1 MRLFALLLL
10 LCCSMQSYSQDCNN
24 TLYGS
29 LLDIHDG
36 SVLTGATVI
45 VAQTGVGVLTDL
57 DGNFVISNLCSA
69 TYQLQISH
77 PSCSTKAF
85 SILINDDTQKTFKL
99 EHHLESLNE
108 IIVSGKKTNRATKSI
123 YENLVDQQTI
133 TTFSSGSLGDALNS
147 ISGVSSLNTGNT
159 VVKPMINGLHSSRVL
174 IINNGVQM
182 QDQEWGAEHAPSID
196 INAVGTLKVIKG
208 AGALQY
214 GGNAIGGVVITS
226 APKVPLL
233 DSLYGKTIFSGSS
246 NGLGG
251 TVSSSLTRSNQNGF
265 YTAVQGSLKRYGDFN
280 APNYNLSNTGVFE
293 RNIAATIGFNRI
305 DYGVEAYYSLF
316 KNEIGILRAS
326 HIGGA
331 EDQVQAI
338 ASPVPSI
345 INDFTYNIDAPR
357 QDVTHHLARIKGFK
371 NIENIGLISLQYDY
385 QQNNRLEFDVRRGSN
400 KDKASVDLVLD
411 TQTLTIDVASDI
423 SEKFT
428 TKFGIVGSLQTNYAN
443 PETGVR
449 RLIPDYDK
457 YSIAGFVSGNYDIT
471 QKWVLET
478 GFRFDYTHMN
488 VFKFYRRSFWQDRGY
503 DNQFSD
509 LVVEE
514 IGNQLLVNPKL
525 DFYNPSFTIGSK
537 YSFGLYKLF
546 ANYSLSSR
554 APNASE
560 QFSEGLHH
568 SASRIE
574 LGDLQFTSET
584 AHKISLTLQ
593 KIGERVNFTITP
605 FATKIDDFI
614 LIEPTGIRQTIR
626 GNFQVW
632 EYRQTQAQ
640 MYGLDLD
647 ANLSLTDNV
656 RIVHQFSLVKGYD
669 KTSNEP
675 LISMPA
681 ANTLNSLVY
690 TNPNFN
696 NISIAIQSNY
706 VFRQNEFPNTNFE
719 VVLPDSIQTVDVST
733 PPSGYHLLNLNITA
747 AIRPDMQVGLYVNNL
762 LNTSYRNYLNRLRYY
777 ADDVGRNITLQ
788 LKYNY

>member
-85 SILINDDTQKTFKL
+85 SVLIKDDTQKTFKL

-108 IIVSGKKTNRATKSI
+108 IIVNGKKTTRATKSI
-123 YENLVDQQTI
+123 YENLVDQKTI

-196 INAVGTLKVIKG
+196 INAVETLKVIKG

-214 GGNAIGGVVITS
+214 GGNAIGGVVIAS

-251 TVSSSLTRSNQNGF
+251 TVSSSLTRSNQNGL
-265 YTAVQGSLKRYGDFN
+265 YTAFQGSLKRYGDFN

-423 SEKFT
+423 SEKLT

-449 RLIPDYDK
+449 RLIPDYNK
-457 YSIAGFVSGNYDIT
+457 YSIAGFASGNYDIN
-471 QKWVLET
+471 QKWVLEA

-656 RIVHQFSLVKGYD
+656 RFVHQFSLVKGYD

-719 VVLPDSIQTVDVST
+719 VVLPDSIQTVDIST

-747 AIRPDMQVGLYVNNL
+747 AIKPDMQVGLYVNNL

>member
-10 LCCSMQSYSQDCNN
+10 LCYSMQSYSQDCNN

-85 SILINDDTQKTFKL
+85 SVLIKDDTQKTFKL

-123 YENLVDQQTI
+123 YENLVDQKTI

-196 INAVGTLKVIKG
+196 INAVGTLRIIKG

-214 GGNAIGGVVITS
+214 GGNAIGGVVIAS

-233 DSLYGKTIFSGSS
+233 DSLYGKTILSGSS

-265 YTAVQGSLKRYGDFN
+265 YTAFQGSLKRYGDFN

-357 QDVTHHLARIKGFK
+357 QDVTHHLARIKGFT

-423 SEKFT
+423 SEKLT

-457 YSIAGFVSGNYDIT
+457 YSIAGFASGNYDIN
-471 QKWVLET
+471 QKWVLEA

-656 RIVHQFSLVKGYD
+656 RFVHQFSLVKGYD

-719 VVLPDSIQTVDVST
+719 VVLPDSIQTVDIST

>member
-85 SILINDDTQKTFKL
+85 SVLIKDDTQKIFKL

-208 AGALQY
+208 ASALQY
-214 GGNAIGGVVITS
+214 GGNAIGGVVIAS

-233 DSLYGKTIFSGSS
+233 DSLYGKTILSGSS

-251 TVSSSLTRSNQNGF
+251 TVSSSLTRSNQNGL
-265 YTAVQGSLKRYGDFN
+265 YTAFQGSLKRYGDFN

-423 SEKFT
+423 SEKLT

-457 YSIAGFVSGNYDIT
+457 YSIAGFASGNYDIN
-471 QKWVLET
+471 QKWVLEA

-656 RIVHQFSLVKGYD
+656 RFVHQFSLVKGYD

-719 VVLPDSIQTVDVST
+719 VVLPDSIQTVDIST

>member
-85 SILINDDTQKTFKL
+85 SVLIKDDTQKIFKL

-108 IIVSGKKTNRATKSI
+108 IIVNGKKTNRATKST

-214 GGNAIGGVVITS
+214 GGNAIGGVVIAS

-251 TVSSSLTRSNQNGF
+251 TVSSSLTRSNQNGL
-265 YTAVQGSLKRYGDFN
+265 YTAFQGSLKRYGDFN

-423 SEKFT
+423 SEKLT

-457 YSIAGFVSGNYDIT
+457 YSIAGFASGNYDIN
-471 QKWVLET
+471 QKWVLEA

-656 RIVHQFSLVKGYD
+656 RFVHQFSLVKGYD

-719 VVLPDSIQTVDVST
+719 VVLPDSIQTVDIST

>member
-85 SILINDDTQKTFKL
+85 SVLIKDDTQKTFKL

-108 IIVSGKKTNRATKSI
+108 IIVNGKKTNRATKSI

-214 GGNAIGGVVITS
+214 GGNAIGGVVIAS

-233 DSLYGKTIFSGSS
+233 DSLYGKTILSGSS

-251 TVSSSLTRSNQNGF
+251 TVSSSLTRSNQNGL
-265 YTAVQGSLKRYGDFN
+265 YTAFQGSLKRYGDFN

-423 SEKFT
+423 SEKLT

-457 YSIAGFVSGNYDIT
+457 YSIAGFASGNYDIN
-471 QKWVLET
+471 QKWVLEA

-656 RIVHQFSLVKGYD
+656 RFVHQFSLVKGYD

-719 VVLPDSIQTVDVST
+719 VILPDSIQTVDIST

-747 AIRPDMQVGLYVNNL
+747 AVRPDMQVGLYVNNL

>member
-85 SILINDDTQKTFKL
+85 SVLIKDDTQKTFKL

-108 IIVSGKKTNRATKSI
+108 IIVNGKKTNRATKSI
-123 YENLVDQQTI
+123 YENLVDQKTI

-214 GGNAIGGVVITS
+214 GGNAIGGVVIAS
-226 APKVPLL
+226 ASKVPLL

-251 TVSSSLTRSNQNGF
+251 TVSSSLTRSNQNGL
-265 YTAVQGSLKRYGDFN
+265 YTAFQGSLKRYGDFN

-423 SEKFT
+423 SEKLT
-428 TKFGIVGSLQTNYAN
+428 TKIGIVGSLQTNYAN

-457 YSIAGFVSGNYDIT
+457 YSIAGFASGNYDIN
-471 QKWVLET
+471 QKWVLEA

-593 KIGERVNFTITP
+593 KIGERVNFTVTP

-656 RIVHQFSLVKGYD
+656 RFVHQFSLVKGYD

-719 VVLPDSIQTVDVST
+719 VVLPDSIQTVDIST

>member
-10 LCCSMQSYSQDCNN
+10 LFSSTHSFSQDCNN

-57 DGNFVISNLCSA
+57 DGNFVITNLCNA
-69 TYQLQISH
+69 TYQFQISH

-85 SILINDDTQKTFKL
+85 SVLIKDDTQKTFKL

-108 IIVSGKKTNRATKSI
+108 IIVNGKKTNRATKSI

-196 INAVGTLKVIKG
+196 INSVGTLKVIKG

-214 GGNAIGGVVITS
+214 GGNAIGGVIIAS

-233 DSLYGKTIFSGSS
+233 DSLYGKTILSGSS

-251 TVSSSLTRSNQNGF
+251 VVSSSLTKSYQNGF

-293 RNIAATIGFNRI
+293 RNISAKIGFNRI

-345 INDFTYNIDAPR
+345 IKDFTYNIDAPR

-371 NIENIGLISLQYDY
+371 DIENIGRISLQYDY
-385 QQNNRLEFDVRRGSN
+385 QQNNRLEFDIRRGSN
-400 KDKASVDLVLD
+400 KDKASLDLVLD
-411 TQTLTIDVASDI
+411 TQTLTIDVATEI
-423 SEKFT
+423 SEKLT
-428 TKFGIVGSLQTNYAN
+428 AKFGVVGGLQTNYAN

-457 YSIAGFVSGNYDIT
+457 YSFAGFASGDFTIN
-471 QKWVLET
+471 QKWVLEA

-488 VFKFYRRSFWQDRGY
+488 VFKFYRRSFWEDRGY
-503 DNQFSD
+503 DSQFSD

-514 IGNQLLVNPKL
+514 YGNQLLVNPKL
-525 DFYNPSFTIGSK
+525 DFYNPSFTIGTK

-546 ANYSLSSR
+546 TNYSMSSR

-593 KIGERVNFTITP
+593 KRGEIFDFTVSP
-605 FATKIDDFI
+605 FATRIDDFI

-632 EYRQTQAQ
+632 EYRQTHAQ

-647 ANLSLTDNV
+647 ASLSLTDNM
-656 RIVHQFSLVKGYD
+656 RFVHQFSLVKGYD

-675 LISMPA
+675 LISMPPA
-681 ANTLNSLVY
+681 STLNSLVY
-690 TNPNFN
+690 TNPGFN
-696 NISIAIQSNY
+696 NLSISVQSNY

-719 VVLPDSIQTVDVST
+719 VVLPESIEYIDIST
-733 PPSGYHLLNLNITA
+733 PPDAYHLLHLNITA

-777 ADDVGRNITLQ
+777 ADDLGRNITLQ

>member
-85 SILINDDTQKTFKL
+85 SVLIKDDTQKTFKL

-108 IIVSGKKTNRATKSI
+108 IIVNGKKTNRATKSI

-214 GGNAIGGVVITS
+214 GGNAIGGVVIAS
-226 APKVPLL
+226 APKVPIL

-251 TVSSSLTRSNQNGF
+251 TVSSSLTRSNQNGL
-265 YTAVQGSLKRYGDFN
+265 YTAFQGSLKRYGDFN

-423 SEKFT
+423 SEKLT

-457 YSIAGFVSGNYDIT
+457 YSIAGFASGNYDIN
-471 QKWVLET
+471 QKWVLEA

-656 RIVHQFSLVKGYD
+656 RFVHQFSLVKGYD

-719 VVLPDSIQTVDVST
+719 VVLPDSIQTVDIST

-747 AIRPDMQVGLYVNNL
+747 AVRPDMQVGLYVNNL

>member
-1 MRLFALLLL
+1 
-10 LCCSMQSYSQDCNN
+10 MQSYSQDCNN

-85 SILINDDTQKTFKL
+85 SVLIKDDTQKTFKL

-108 IIVSGKKTNRATKSI
+108 IIVNGKKTNRATKSI
-123 YENLVDQQTI
+123 YENLVDQKTI

-214 GGNAIGGVVITS
+214 GGNAIGGVVIAS

-251 TVSSSLTRSNQNGF
+251 TVSSSLTRSNQNGL
-265 YTAVQGSLKRYGDFN
+265 YTAFQGSLKRYGDFN

-423 SEKFT
+423 SEKLT

-457 YSIAGFVSGNYDIT
+457 YSIAGFASGNYDIN
-471 QKWVLET
+471 QKWVLEA

-656 RIVHQFSLVKGYD
+656 RFVHQFSLVKGYD

-696 NISIAIQSNY
+696 NLSIAIQSNY

-719 VVLPDSIQTVDVST
+719 VVLPDSIQTVDIST

>member
-10 LCCSMQSYSQDCNN
+10 LFSSTHSFSQDCNN

-57 DGNFVISNLCSA
+57 DGNFVITNLCNA
-69 TYQLQISH
+69 TYQFQISH

-85 SILINDDTQKTFKL
+85 SVLIKDDTQKTFKL

-108 IIVSGKKTNRATKSI
+108 IIVNGKKTNRATKSI

-133 TTFSSGSLGDALNS
+133 TTYSSGSLGDALNS

-196 INAVGTLKVIKG
+196 INSVGTLKVIKG

-214 GGNAIGGVVITS
+214 GGNAIGGVIIAS

-233 DSLYGKTIFSGSS
+233 DSLYGKTILSGSS

-251 TVSSSLTRSNQNGF
+251 VVSSSLTKSYQNGF

-293 RNIAATIGFNRI
+293 RNISTRIGFNRI

-345 INDFTYNIDAPR
+345 IKDFTYNIDAPR

-371 NIENIGLISLQYDY
+371 DIENIGRISLQYDY
-385 QQNNRLEFDVRRGSN
+385 QQNNRLEFDIRRGSN
-400 KDKASVDLVLD
+400 KDKASLDLVLD
-411 TQTLTIDVASDI
+411 TQTLTIDVATEI
-423 SEKFT
+423 SEKLT
-428 TKFGIVGSLQTNYAN
+428 AKFGVVGGLQTNYAN
-443 PETGVR
+443 PETGIR

-457 YSIAGFVSGNYDIT
+457 YSFAGFASGDFTIN
-471 QKWVLET
+471 QKWVLEA

-488 VFKFYRRSFWQDRGY
+488 VFKFYRRSFWEDRGY
-503 DNQFSD
+503 DSQFSD

-514 IGNQLLVNPKL
+514 YGNQLLVNPKL
-525 DFYNPSFTIGSK
+525 DFYNPSFTIGTK

-546 ANYSLSSR
+546 TNYSMSSR

-593 KIGERVNFTITP
+593 KRGERFDFTVSP
-605 FATKIDDFI
+605 FATKINDFI

-632 EYRQTQAQ
+632 EYRQTHAQ

-647 ANLSLTDNV
+647 ASLSLSDNM
-656 RIVHQFSLVKGYD
+656 RFVHQFSLVKGYD

-675 LISMPA
+675 LISMPPA
-681 ANTLNSLVY
+681 STLNSLVY
-690 TNPNFN
+690 TNPGFKNL
-696 NISIAIQSNY
+696 SIAIQSNY

-719 VVLPDSIQTVDVST
+719 VVLPESIEYIDIST
-733 PPSGYHLLNLNITA
+733 PPDAYHLLHLNITA

-777 ADDVGRNITLQ
+777 ADDLGRNITLQ

>member
-85 SILINDDTQKTFKL
+85 SVLIKDDTQKTFKL

-108 IIVSGKKTNRATKSI
+108 IIVNGKKTNRATKSI

-214 GGNAIGGVVITS
+214 GGNAIGGVVIAS

-251 TVSSSLTRSNQNGF
+251 TVSSSLTRSNQNGL
-265 YTAVQGSLKRYGDFN
+265 YTAFQGSLKRYGDFN

-423 SEKFT
+423 SEKLT

-457 YSIAGFVSGNYDIT
+457 YSIAGFASGNYDIN
-471 QKWVLET
+471 QKWVLEA

-593 KIGERVNFTITP
+593 KIGERFDFTLTP

-656 RIVHQFSLVKGYD
+656 RFVHQFSLVKGYD

-719 VVLPDSIQTVDVST
+719 VVLPDSIQTVDIST

-747 AIRPDMQVGLYVNNL
+747 AVRPDMQVGLYVNNL

>member
-10 LCCSMQSYSQDCNN
+10 LFSSTHSFSQDCNN

-57 DGNFVISNLCSA
+57 DGNFVITNLCNA
-69 TYQLQISH
+69 TYQFQISH

-85 SILINDDTQKTFKL
+85 SVLIKDDTQKTFKL

-108 IIVSGKKTNRATKSI
+108 IIVNGKTTNRATKSI

-133 TTFSSGSLGDALNS
+133 TTYSSGSLGDALNS

-196 INAVGTLKVIKG
+196 INSVGTLKVIKG

-214 GGNAIGGVVITS
+214 GGNAIGGVIIAS

-233 DSLYGKTIFSGSS
+233 DSLYGKTILSGSS

-251 TVSSSLTRSNQNGF
+251 VVSSSLTKSYQNGF

-293 RNIAATIGFNRI
+293 RNISTRIGFNRI

-345 INDFTYNIDAPR
+345 IKDLTYNIDAPR

-371 NIENIGLISLQYDY
+371 DIENIGRISLQYDY
-385 QQNNRLEFDVRRGSN
+385 QQNNRLEFDIRRGSN
-400 KDKASVDLVLD
+400 KDKASLDLVLD
-411 TQTLTIDVASDI
+411 TQTLTIDVATEI
-423 SEKFT
+423 SEKLT
-428 TKFGIVGSLQTNYAN
+428 AKFGVVGGLQTNYAN
-443 PETGVR
+443 PETGIR

-457 YSIAGFVSGNYDIT
+457 YSFAGFASGDFTIN
-471 QKWVLET
+471 QKWVLEA

-488 VFKFYRRSFWQDRGY
+488 VFKFYRRSFWEDRGY
-503 DNQFSD
+503 DSQFSD

-514 IGNQLLVNPKL
+514 YGNQLLVNPKL
-525 DFYNPSFTIGSK
+525 DFYNPSFTIGTK

-546 ANYSLSSR
+546 TNYSMSSR

-593 KIGERVNFTITP
+593 KRGERFDFTVSP
-605 FATKIDDFI
+605 FATKINDFI

-632 EYRQTQAQ
+632 EYRQTHAQ

-647 ANLSLTDNV
+647 ASLSLSDNM
-656 RIVHQFSLVKGYD
+656 RFVHQFSLVKGYD

-675 LISMPA
+675 LISMPPA
-681 ANTLNSLVY
+681 STLNSLVY
-690 TNPNFN
+690 TNPGFKNLS
-696 NISIAIQSNY
+696 ISVQSNY

-719 VVLPDSIQTVDVST
+719 VVLPESVEYIDIST
-733 PPSGYHLLNLNITA
+733 PPDAYHLLHLNITA
-747 AIRPDMQVGLYVNNL
+747 AIRSDMQVGLYVNNL

-777 ADDVGRNITLQ
+777 ADDLGRNITLQ

>member
-10 LCCSMQSYSQDCNN
+10 LFSSTHSFSQDCNN

-57 DGNFVISNLCSA
+57 DGNFVITNLCNA
-69 TYQLQISH
+69 TYQFQISH

-85 SILINDDTQKTFKL
+85 SVLIKDDTQKTFKL

-108 IIVSGKKTNRATKSI
+108 IIVNGKKTNRATKSI

-196 INAVGTLKVIKG
+196 INSVGTLKVIKG

-214 GGNAIGGVVITS
+214 GGNAIGGVIIAS

-233 DSLYGKTIFSGSS
+233 DSLYGKTILSGSS

-251 TVSSSLTRSNQNGF
+251 VVSSSLTKSYQNGF

-293 RNIAATIGFNRI
+293 RNISTRIGFNRI

-345 INDFTYNIDAPR
+345 IKDFTYNIDAPR

-371 NIENIGLISLQYDY
+371 DIENIGRISLQYDY
-385 QQNNRLEFDVRRGSN
+385 QQNNRLEFDIRRGSN
-400 KDKASVDLVLD
+400 KDKASLDLVLD
-411 TQTLTIDVASDI
+411 TQTLTIDVATEI
-423 SEKFT
+423 SEKLT
-428 TKFGIVGSLQTNYAN
+428 AKFGVVGGLQTNYAN
-443 PETGVR
+443 PETGIR

-457 YSIAGFVSGNYDIT
+457 YSFAGFASGDFTIN
-471 QKWVLET
+471 QKWVLEA

-488 VFKFYRRSFWQDRGY
+488 VFKFYRRSFWEDRGY
-503 DNQFSD
+503 DSQFSD

-514 IGNQLLVNPKL
+514 YGNQLLVNPKL
-525 DFYNPSFTIGSK
+525 DFYNPSFTIGTK

-546 ANYSLSSR
+546 TNYSMSSR

-593 KIGERVNFTITP
+593 KRGERFDFTVSP
-605 FATKIDDFI
+605 FATKINDFI

-632 EYRQTQAQ
+632 EYRQTHAQ

-647 ANLSLTDNV
+647 ASLSLSDNM
-656 RIVHQFSLVKGYD
+656 RFVHQFSLVKGYD

-675 LISMPA
+675 LISMPPA
-681 ANTLNSLVY
+681 STLNSLVY
-690 TNPNFN
+690 TNPGFKNLS
-696 NISIAIQSNY
+696 ISVQSNY

-719 VVLPDSIQTVDVST
+719 VVLPESIEYIDIST
-733 PPSGYHLLNLNITA
+733 PPDAYHLLHLNITA

-777 ADDVGRNITLQ
+777 ADDLGRNITLQ

>member
-1 MRLFALLLL
+1 M
-10 LCCSMQSYSQDCNN
+10 
-24 TLYGS
+24 
-29 LLDIHDG
+29 
-36 SVLTGATVI
+36 I

-85 SILINDDTQKTFKL
+85 SVLIKDDTQKIFKL

-208 AGALQY
+208 ASALQY
-214 GGNAIGGVVITS
+214 GGNAIGGVVIAS

-233 DSLYGKTIFSGSS
+233 DSLYGKTILSGSS

-251 TVSSSLTRSNQNGF
+251 TVSSSLTRSNQNGL
-265 YTAVQGSLKRYGDFN
+265 YTAFQGSLKRYGDFN

-423 SEKFT
+423 SEKLT

-457 YSIAGFVSGNYDIT
+457 YSIAGFASGNYDIN
-471 QKWVLET
+471 QKWVLEA

-593 KIGERVNFTITP
+593 KIGQRVNFTITP

-656 RIVHQFSLVKGYD
+656 RFVHQFSLVKGYD

-719 VVLPDSIQTVDVST
+719 VVLPDSIQTVDIST

>member
-85 SILINDDTQKTFKL
+85 SVLIKDDTQKTFKL

-108 IIVSGKKTNRATKSI
+108 IIVNGKKTNRATKSI

-214 GGNAIGGVVITS
+214 GGNAIGGVVIAS

-233 DSLYGKTIFSGSS
+233 DSLYGKTILSGSS

-251 TVSSSLTRSNQNGF
+251 TVSSSLTRSNQNGL
-265 YTAVQGSLKRYGDFN
+265 YTAFQGSLKRYGDFN

-423 SEKFT
+423 SEKLT

-457 YSIAGFVSGNYDIT
+457 YSIAGFASGNYDIN
-471 QKWVLET
+471 QKWVLEA

-656 RIVHQFSLVKGYD
+656 RFVHQFSLVKGYD

-719 VVLPDSIQTVDVST
+719 VVLPDSIQTVDIST

-747 AIRPDMQVGLYVNNL
+747 AVRPDMQVGLYVNNL

>member
-85 SILINDDTQKTFKL
+85 SVLIKDDTQKIFKL

-214 GGNAIGGVVITS
+214 GGNAIGGVVIAS

-251 TVSSSLTRSNQNGF
+251 TVSSSLTRSNQNGL
-265 YTAVQGSLKRYGDFN
+265 YTAFQGSLKRYGDFN

-423 SEKFT
+423 SEKLT

-457 YSIAGFVSGNYDIT
+457 YSIAGFASGNYDIN
-471 QKWVLET
+471 QKWVLEA

-593 KIGERVNFTITP
+593 KIGEKVNFTITP

-656 RIVHQFSLVKGYD
+656 RFVHQFSLVKGYD

-719 VVLPDSIQTVDVST
+719 VVLPDSLQTVDIST

>member
-10 LCCSMQSYSQDCNN
+10 LFSSTHSFSQDCNN

-57 DGNFVISNLCSA
+57 DGNFVITNLCNA
-69 TYQLQISH
+69 TYQFQISH

-85 SILINDDTQKTFKL
+85 SVLIKDDTQKTFKL

-108 IIVSGKKTNRATKSI
+108 IIVNGKKTNRATKSI

-196 INAVGTLKVIKG
+196 INSVGTLKVIKG

-214 GGNAIGGVVITS
+214 GGNAIGGVIIAS

-233 DSLYGKTIFSGSS
+233 DSLYGKTILSGSS

-251 TVSSSLTRSNQNGF
+251 VVSSSLTKSYQNGF

-293 RNIAATIGFNRI
+293 RNISAKIGFNRI

-345 INDFTYNIDAPR
+345 IKDFTYNIDAPR

-371 NIENIGLISLQYDY
+371 DIENIGRISLQYDY
-385 QQNNRLEFDVRRGSN
+385 QQNNRLEFDIRRGSN
-400 KDKASVDLVLD
+400 KDKASLDLVLD
-411 TQTLTIDVASDI
+411 TQTLTIDVATEI
-423 SEKFT
+423 SEKLT
-428 TKFGIVGSLQTNYAN
+428 AKFGVVGGLQTNYAN

-457 YSIAGFVSGNYDIT
+457 YSFAGFASGDFTIN
-471 QKWVLET
+471 QKWVLEA

-488 VFKFYRRSFWQDRGY
+488 VFKFYRRSFWEDRGY
-503 DNQFSD
+503 DSQFSD

-514 IGNQLLVNPKL
+514 YGNQLLVNPKL
-525 DFYNPSFTIGSK
+525 DFYNPSFTIGTK

-546 ANYSLSSR
+546 TNYSMSSR

-593 KIGERVNFTITP
+593 KRGERFDFTVSP
-605 FATKIDDFI
+605 FATKINDFI

-632 EYRQTQAQ
+632 EYRQTHAQ

-647 ANLSLTDNV
+647 ASLSLSDNM
-656 RIVHQFSLVKGYD
+656 RFVHQFSLVKGYD

-675 LISMPA
+675 LISMPPA
-681 ANTLNSLVY
+681 STLNSLVY
-690 TNPNFN
+690 TNPGFKNLS
-696 NISIAIQSNY
+696 ISVQSNY

-719 VVLPDSIQTVDVST
+719 VVLPESIEYIDIST
-733 PPSGYHLLNLNITA
+733 PPDAYHLLHLNITA

-777 ADDVGRNITLQ
+777 ADDLGRNITLQ

>member
-85 SILINDDTQKTFKL
+85 SVLIKDDTQKTFKL

-108 IIVSGKKTNRATKSI
+108 IIVNGKKTNRATKSI
-123 YENLVDQQTI
+123 YENLVHQKTI

-214 GGNAIGGVVITS
+214 GGNAIGGVVIAS

-251 TVSSSLTRSNQNGF
+251 TVSSSLTRSNQNGL
-265 YTAVQGSLKRYGDFN
+265 YTAFQGSLKRYGDFN

-423 SEKFT
+423 SEKLT

-457 YSIAGFVSGNYDIT
+457 YSIAGFASGNYDIN
-471 QKWVLET
+471 QKWVLEA

-656 RIVHQFSLVKGYD
+656 RFVHQFSLVKGYD

-719 VVLPDSIQTVDVST
+719 VVLPDSIQTVDIST

-747 AIRPDMQVGLYVNNL
+747 AVRPDMQVGLYVNNL

>member
-10 LCCSMQSYSQDCNN
+10 LFSSTHSFSQDCNN

-57 DGNFVISNLCSA
+57 DGNFVITNLCNA
-69 TYQLQISH
+69 TYQFQISH

-85 SILINDDTQKTFKL
+85 SVLIKDDTQKTFKL

-108 IIVSGKKTNRATKSI
+108 IIVNGKTTNRATKSI

-133 TTFSSGSLGDALNS
+133 TTYSSGSLGDALNS

-196 INAVGTLKVIKG
+196 INSVGTLKVIKG

-214 GGNAIGGVVITS
+214 GGNAIGGVIIAS

-233 DSLYGKTIFSGSS
+233 DSLYGKTILSGSS

-251 TVSSSLTRSNQNGF
+251 VVSSSLTKSYQNGLH
-265 YTAVQGSLKRYGDFN
+265 ASIQGSLKRYGDFN

-293 RNIAATIGFNRI
+293 RNISAKIGFNRI

-338 ASPVPSI
+338 ASPIPSI
-345 INDFTYNIDAPR
+345 IKDFTYNIDAPR

-371 NIENIGLISLQYDY
+371 DIENIGRISLQYDY
-385 QQNNRLEFDVRRGSN
+385 QQNNRLEFDIRRGSN
-400 KDKASVDLVLD
+400 KDKASLDLVLD
-411 TQTLTIDVASDI
+411 TQTLTIDVATEI
-423 SEKFT
+423 SEKLT
-428 TKFGIVGSLQTNYAN
+428 AKFGVVGGLQTNYAN

-457 YSIAGFVSGNYDIT
+457 YSFAGFASGDFTIN
-471 QKWVLET
+471 QKWVLEA

-488 VFKFYRRSFWQDRGY
+488 VFKFYRRSFWEDRGY
-503 DNQFSD
+503 DSQFSD

-514 IGNQLLVNPKL
+514 YGNQLLVNPKL
-525 DFYNPSFTIGSK
+525 DFYNPSFTIGTK

-546 ANYSLSSR
+546 TNYSMSSR

-593 KIGERVNFTITP
+593 KRGERFDFTVSP
-605 FATKIDDFI
+605 FATKINDFI

-632 EYRQTQAQ
+632 EYRQTHAQ

-647 ANLSLTDNV
+647 ASLSLSDNM
-656 RIVHQFSLVKGYD
+656 RFVHQFSLVKGYD

-675 LISMPA
+675 LISMPPA
-681 ANTLNSLVY
+681 STLNSLVY
-690 TNPNFN
+690 TNPGFN
-696 NISIAIQSNY
+696 NLSISVQSNY

-719 VVLPDSIQTVDVST
+719 VVLPESIEYIDIST
-733 PPSGYHLLNLNITA
+733 PPDAYHLLHLNITA

-777 ADDVGRNITLQ
+777 ADDLGRNITLQ

>member
-85 SILINDDTQKTFKL
+85 SVLIKDDTQKTFKL

-108 IIVSGKKTNRATKSI
+108 IIVNGKKTNRATKSI
-123 YENLVDQQTI
+123 YENLVDQKTI

-214 GGNAIGGVVITS
+214 GGNAIGGVVIAS

-251 TVSSSLTRSNQNGF
+251 TVSSSLTRSNQNGL
-265 YTAVQGSLKRYGDFN
+265 YTAFQGSLKRYGDFN

-338 ASPVPSI
+338 TSPVPSI
-345 INDFTYNIDAPR
+345 IYDFTYNIDAPR

-423 SEKFT
+423 SEKLT

-457 YSIAGFVSGNYDIT
+457 YSIAGFASGNYDIN
-471 QKWVLET
+471 QKWVLEA

-656 RIVHQFSLVKGYD
+656 RFVHQFSLVKGYD

-696 NISIAIQSNY
+696 NLSIAIQSNY

-719 VVLPDSIQTVDVST
+719 VVLPDSIQTVDIST
-733 PPSGYHLLNLNITA
+733 PPSGYHLLNFNITA

>member
-85 SILINDDTQKTFKL
+85 SVLIKDDTQKTFKL

-214 GGNAIGGVVITS
+214 GGNAIGGVVIAS

-233 DSLYGKTIFSGSS
+233 DSLYGKTILSGSS

-251 TVSSSLTRSNQNGF
+251 TVSSSLTRSNQNGL
-265 YTAVQGSLKRYGDFN
+265 YTAFQGSLKRYGDFN

-423 SEKFT
+423 SEKLT

-457 YSIAGFVSGNYDIT
+457 YSIAGFASGNYDIN
-471 QKWVLET
+471 QKWVLEA

-656 RIVHQFSLVKGYD
+656 RFVHQFSLVKGYD

-719 VVLPDSIQTVDVST
+719 VVLPDSIQTVDIST

>member
-1 MRLFALLLL
+1 MRLLALLFLL
-10 LCCSMQSYSQDCNN
+10 ISSIHSFAQECNN
-24 TLYGS
+24 TLNGT

-36 SVLTGATVI
+36 SVLTGATI
-45 VAQTGVGVLTDL
+45 VVTQTGVAAQTDL
-57 DGNFVISNLCSA
+57 DGNFTINFLCES

-77 PSCSTKAF
+77 PSCSTKIF
-85 SILINDDTQKTFKL
+85 TVTIQGKTQKTFKL
-99 EHHLESLNE
+99 EHHLELLNE
-108 IIVSGKKTNRATKSI
+108 IIVDGKTTNRATKSI

-133 TTFSSGSLGDALNS
+133 TTYSSGSLGDALNS

-196 INAVGTLKVIKG
+196 INSVGSLKVIKG

-214 GGNAIGGVVITS
+214 GGSAIGGVIVAS

-233 DSLYGKTIFSGSS
+233 DSLYGRTILSSSS

-251 TVSSSLTRSNQNGF
+251 VVSSSLTKSYQNGLHVS
-265 YTAVQGSLKRYGDFN
+265 VQGSLKRFGDFN

-293 RNIAATIGFNRI
+293 RNISAKIGFNRI

-331 EDQVQAI
+331 EDQVRALG
-338 ASPVPSI
+338 SLVPTI
-345 INDFTYNIDAPR
+345 IKDFTYSIGNPR
-357 QDVTHHLARIKGFK
+357 QDVTHHLGRIKGFK
-371 NIENIGLISLQYDY
+371 DIENIGRISLQYDY
-385 QQNNRLEFDVRRGSN
+385 QQNNRLEFDIRRGSN
-400 KDKASVDLVLD
+400 SGRASLDLVLD
-411 TQTLTIDVASDI
+411 TQTLTIDVATEI
-423 SEKFT
+423 SEKLSA
-428 TKFGIVGSLQTNYAN
+428 KFGVVGGLQTNYAN
-443 PETGVR
+443 PETGIR

-457 YSIAGFVSGNYDIT
+457 YSFAGYASGDFTIN
-471 QKWVLET
+471 QKWVLEA
-478 GFRFDYTHMN
+478 GLRFDYTHIN
-488 VFKFYRRSFWQDRGY
+488 VFKFYRRSFWEDRGY
-503 DNQFSD
+503 NSQFSD
-509 LVVEE
+509 LVIEE
-514 IGNQLLVNPKL
+514 YGNQLLVNPKF
-525 DFYNPSFTIGSK
+525 DFYNPSLTIGTK

-546 ANYSLSSR
+546 ANYSMSSR
-554 APNASE
+554 APNPSE

-593 KIGERVNFTITP
+593 KRGERFYFTVSP
-605 FATKIDDFI
+605 FATEIDDFI

-632 EYRQTQAQ
+632 EYRQTNAQ

-647 ANLSLTDNV
+647 ASLSLSDNM
-656 RIVHQFSLVKGYD
+656 RFVHQFSLVKGYD

-675 LISMPA
+675 LISMPPA
-681 ANTLNSLVY
+681 STLNSLVY
-690 TNPNFN
+690 TNPGFKNL
-696 NISIAIQSNY
+696 SIAIQSNY

-719 VVLPDSIQTVDVST
+719 VVLPESIEYIDIST
-733 PPSGYHLLNLNITA
+733 PPAGYHLLNLNLTA
-747 AIRPDMQVGLYVNNL
+747 AINPDMKVGLYVNNL

-777 ADDVGRNITLQ
+777 ADDLGRNITLQ

>member
-10 LCCSMQSYSQDCNN
+10 LSSSMHSFSQDCNN

-29 LLDIHDG
+29 LIDIHDG

-45 VAQTGVGVLTDL
+45 VAQTGVGVITDL
-57 DGNFVISNLCSA
+57 DGKFVITNLCNA
-69 TYQLQISH
+69 TYQFQISH

-85 SILINDDTQKTFKL
+85 SVLIKDDTQKTFKL

-108 IIVSGKKTNRATKSI
+108 IIVNGKTTNRATKSI

-133 TTFSSGSLGDALNS
+133 TTYSSGSLGDALNS

-196 INAVGTLKVIKG
+196 INSVGTLKVIKG

-214 GGNAIGGVVITS
+214 GGNAIGGVIIAS

-233 DSLYGKTIFSGSS
+233 DSLYGKTILSGSS

-251 TVSSSLTRSNQNGF
+251 AVSSSLTKSYQNGLH
-265 YTAVQGSLKRYGDFN
+265 ASIQGSLKRYGDFN

-293 RNIAATIGFNRI
+293 RNISAKIGFNRI

-338 ASPVPSI
+338 ESPVPSI
-345 INDFTYNIDAPR
+345 IKDFTYNIDAPR

-371 NIENIGLISLQYDY
+371 DIENIGRISLQYDY
-385 QQNNRLEFDVRRGSN
+385 QQNNRLEFDIRRGSN

-411 TQTLTIDVASDI
+411 TQTLTIDVATDI
-423 SEKFT
+423 SEKLT
-428 TKFGIVGSLQTNYAN
+428 AKFGVVASLQTNYAN

-457 YSIAGFVSGNYDIT
+457 YSFAGFASGDYDIN
-471 QKWVLET
+471 QKWVLEA

-488 VFKFYRRSFWQDRGY
+488 VFKFYRRSFWEDRGY
-503 DNQFSD
+503 DSQFSD

-514 IGNQLLVNPKL
+514 YGNQLLVNPKL
-525 DFYNPSFTIGSK
+525 DFYNPSFTIGTK

-546 ANYSLSSR
+546 TNYSMSSR

-593 KIGERVNFTITP
+593 KRGERFNFTVTP
-605 FATKIDDFI
+605 FATRIDNFI

-632 EYRQTQAQ
+632 EYRQTHAQ

-647 ANLSLTDNV
+647 ASLSLNDNM
-656 RIVHQFSLVKGYD
+656 RFVHQFSLVKGYD

-675 LISMPA
+675 LISMPPVS
-681 ANTLNSLVY
+681 TLNSLVY
-690 TNPNFN
+690 TNPGFKNLS
-696 NISIAIQSNY
+696 ISVQSNY

-719 VVLPDSIQTVDVST
+719 VTILDTIQTIDIST
-733 PPSGYHLLNLNITA
+733 PPAGYHLLNLNITA
-747 AIRPDMQVGLYVNNL
+747 AINPDMQVGLYVNNL

-777 ADDVGRNITLQ
+777 ADDLGRNITLQ

>member
-10 LCCSMQSYSQDCNN
+10 LFSSTHSFSQDCNN

-57 DGNFVISNLCSA
+57 DGNFVITNLCNA
-69 TYQLQISH
+69 TYQFQISH

-85 SILINDDTQKTFKL
+85 SVLIKDDTQKTFKL

-108 IIVSGKKTNRATKSI
+108 IIVNGKKTNRATKSI

-196 INAVGTLKVIKG
+196 INSVGTLKVIKG

-214 GGNAIGGVVITS
+214 GGNAIGGVIIAS

-233 DSLYGKTIFSGSS
+233 DSLYGKTILSGSS

-251 TVSSSLTRSNQNGF
+251 VVSSSLTKSYQNGF

-293 RNIAATIGFNRI
+293 RNISTRIGFNRI

-338 ASPVPSI
+338 ASPLPSI
-345 INDFTYNIDAPR
+345 IKDFTYNIDAPR

-371 NIENIGLISLQYDY
+371 DIENIGRISLQYDY
-385 QQNNRLEFDVRRGSN
+385 QQNNRLEFDIRRGSN
-400 KDKASVDLVLD
+400 KDKASLDLVLD
-411 TQTLTIDVASDI
+411 TQTLTIDVATEI
-423 SEKFT
+423 SEKLT
-428 TKFGIVGSLQTNYAN
+428 AKFGVVGGLQTNYAN

-457 YSIAGFVSGNYDIT
+457 YSFAGFASGDFTIN
-471 QKWVLET
+471 QKWVLEA

-488 VFKFYRRSFWQDRGY
+488 VFKFYRRSFWEDRGY
-503 DNQFSD
+503 DSQFSD

-514 IGNQLLVNPKL
+514 YGNQLLVNPKL
-525 DFYNPSFTIGSK
+525 DFYNPSFTIGTK

-546 ANYSLSSR
+546 TNYSMSSR

-593 KIGERVNFTITP
+593 KRGERFDFTVSP
-605 FATKIDDFI
+605 FATKINDFI

-632 EYRQTQAQ
+632 EYRQTHAQ

-647 ANLSLTDNV
+647 ASLSLSDNM
-656 RIVHQFSLVKGYD
+656 RFVHQFSLVKGYD

-675 LISMPA
+675 LISMPPA
-681 ANTLNSLVY
+681 STLNSLVY
-690 TNPNFN
+690 TNPGFN
-696 NISIAIQSNY
+696 NLSISVQSNY

-719 VVLPDSIQTVDVST
+719 VVLPESIEYIDIST
-733 PPSGYHLLNLNITA
+733 PPDAYHLLHLNITA

-777 ADDVGRNITLQ
+777 ADDLGRNITLQ

>member
-85 SILINDDTQKTFKL
+85 SVLIKDDTQKTFKL

-108 IIVSGKKTNRATKSI
+108 IIVNGKKTNRATKSI
-123 YENLVDQQTI
+123 YENLVDQKTI

-214 GGNAIGGVVITS
+214 GGNAIGGVVIAS

-251 TVSSSLTRSNQNGF
+251 TVSSSLTRSNQNGL
-265 YTAVQGSLKRYGDFN
+265 YTAFQGSLKRYGDFN

-423 SEKFT
+423 SEKLT

-457 YSIAGFVSGNYDIT
+457 YSIAGFASGNYDIN
-471 QKWVLET
+471 QKWVLEA

-647 ANLSLTDNV
+647 ANLSLSDNV
-656 RIVHQFSLVKGYD
+656 RFVHQFSLVKGYD

-696 NISIAIQSNY
+696 NLSIAIQSNY

-719 VVLPDSIQTVDVST
+719 VVLPDSIQTVDIST

>member
-85 SILINDDTQKTFKL
+85 SVLIKDDTQKTFKL

-108 IIVSGKKTNRATKSI
+108 IIVNGKKTNRATKSI
-123 YENLVDQQTI
+123 YENLVDQKTI

-182 QDQEWGAEHAPSID
+182 QDQDWGAEHAPSID
-196 INAVGTLKVIKG
+196 INAVGILKVIKG

-214 GGNAIGGVVITS
+214 GGNAIGGVVIAS

-251 TVSSSLTRSNQNGF
+251 TVSSSLTRSNQNGL
-265 YTAVQGSLKRYGDFN
+265 YTAFQGSLKRYGDFN

-423 SEKFT
+423 SEKLT

-457 YSIAGFVSGNYDIT
+457 YSIAGFASGNYDIN
-471 QKWVLET
+471 QKWVLEA

-593 KIGERVNFTITP
+593 KIGERFDFTLTP

-647 ANLSLTDNV
+647 ASLSLTDNV

-696 NISIAIQSNY
+696 NLSIAIQSNY

-719 VVLPDSIQTVDVST
+719 VVLPDSIQTVDIST

>member
-36 SVLTGATVI
+36 SVLSGATVI

-85 SILINDDTQKTFKL
+85 SVLIKDDTQKTFKL

-108 IIVSGKKTNRATKSI
+108 IIVNGKKTNRATKSI

-214 GGNAIGGVVITS
+214 GGNAIGGVVIAS

-251 TVSSSLTRSNQNGF
+251 TVSSSLTRSNQNGL
-265 YTAVQGSLKRYGDFN
+265 YTAFQGSLKRYGDFN

-411 TQTLTIDVASDI
+411 TQTLIIDVASDI
-423 SEKFT
+423 SEKLT

-457 YSIAGFVSGNYDIT
+457 YSIAGFASGNYDIN
-471 QKWVLET
+471 QKWVLEA

-593 KIGERVNFTITP
+593 KRGERFDFTVSP

-656 RIVHQFSLVKGYD
+656 RFVHQFSLVKGYD

-719 VVLPDSIQTVDVST
+719 VVLPDSIQTVDIST

>member
-85 SILINDDTQKTFKL
+85 SVLIKDDTQKTFKL

-108 IIVSGKKTNRATKSI
+108 IIVNGKKTNRATKSI
-123 YENLVDQQTI
+123 YENLVDQKTI

-214 GGNAIGGVVITS
+214 GGNAIGGVVIAS

-233 DSLYGKTIFSGSS
+233 DSLYGKTILSGSS

-265 YTAVQGSLKRYGDFN
+265 FTAVQGSLKRYGDFN

-423 SEKFT
+423 SEKLT

-593 KIGERVNFTITP
+593 KIGERFDFTLTP
-605 FATKIDDFI
+605 FATKIDDFV

-656 RIVHQFSLVKGYD
+656 RFVHQFSLVKGYD

-696 NISIAIQSNY
+696 NLSIAIQSNY

>member
-85 SILINDDTQKTFKL
+85 SVLINDDTQKTFKL

-108 IIVSGKKTNRATKSI
+108 IIVNGKKTNRATKSI

-196 INAVGTLKVIKG
+196 INAVGSLKVIKG
-208 AGALQY
+208 ASALQY
-214 GGNAIGGVVITS
+214 GGNAIGGVVIAS

-233 DSLYGKTIFSGSS
+233 DSLYGKTILSGSS

-423 SEKFT
+423 SEKLT

-457 YSIAGFVSGNYDIT
+457 YSIAGFASGNYDIN
-471 QKWVLET
+471 QKWVLEA

-656 RIVHQFSLVKGYD
+656 RFVHQFSLVKGYD

-719 VVLPDSIQTVDVST
+719 VVLPDSIQTVDIST

>member
-1 MRLFALLLL
+1 
-10 LCCSMQSYSQDCNN
+10 MQSYSQDCNN

-85 SILINDDTQKTFKL
+85 SVLIKDDTQKTFKL

-108 IIVSGKKTNRATKSI
+108 IIVNGKKTNRATKSI

-233 DSLYGKTIFSGSS
+233 DSLYGKTILSGSS

-251 TVSSSLTRSNQNGF
+251 TVSSSLTRSNQNGL
-265 YTAVQGSLKRYGDFN
+265 YTAFQGSLKRYGDFN

-423 SEKFT
+423 SEKLT

-457 YSIAGFVSGNYDIT
+457 YSIAGFASGNYDIN
-471 QKWVLET
+471 QKWVLEA

-656 RIVHQFSLVKGYD
+656 RFVHQFSLVKGYD

-719 VVLPDSIQTVDVST
+719 VVLPDSIQTVDIST

>member
-1 MRLFALLLL
+1 MRLLALLLL
-10 LCCSMQSYSQDCNN
+10 LFSSVHSFAQDCNN
-24 TLYGS
+24 TLNGT

-36 SVLTGATVI
+36 SVLTGATIV
-45 VAQTGVGVLTDL
+45 VAQTGVGFQTDL
-57 DGNFVISNLCSA
+57 DGNFTINFLCNS
-69 TYQLQISH
+69 TYQLQVSH
-77 PSCSTKAF
+77 PSCSTKIF
-85 SILINDDTQKTFKL
+85 TVVIQDDTQKTFKL

-108 IIVSGKKTNRATKSI
+108 IIVNGKKTNRATKSI

-196 INAVGTLKVIKG
+196 INAVGSLKVIKG

-214 GGNAIGGVVITS
+214 GGNAIGGVIIAS

-233 DSLYGKTIFSGSS
+233 DSLYGKTILSGSS

-251 TVSSSLTRSNQNGF
+251 VVSSSLTKSYQNGLH
-265 YTAVQGSLKRYGDFN
+265 ASIQGSLKRYGDFN

-293 RNIAATIGFNRI
+293 RNISAKIGFNRI

-338 ASPVPSI
+338 LSPTPSI
-345 INDFTYNIDAPR
+345 IEDFTYNIDAPR
-357 QDVTHHLARIKGFK
+357 QEVMHHLARIKGFK
-371 NIENIGLISLQYDY
+371 DIENIGRISLQYDY
-385 QQNNRLEFDVRRGSN
+385 QQNNRLEFDIRRGSN
-400 KDKASVDLVLD
+400 SGRASVDLVLD
-411 TQTLTIDVASDI
+411 TQTLTIDVATDI
-423 SEKFT
+423 SEKLT
-428 TKFGIVGSLQTNYAN
+428 AKFGVVGSLQTNYAN

-457 YSIAGFVSGNYDIT
+457 YSFAGFASGDYTIN
-471 QKWVLET
+471 QKWVLEA

-488 VFKFYRRSFWQDRGY
+488 VFKFYRRSFWEDRGY
-503 DNQFSD
+503 DNQFSN

-514 IGNQLLVNPKL
+514 YGNQLLVNPKL
-525 DFYNPSFTIGSK
+525 DFYNPSFTIGAK
-537 YSFGLYKLF
+537 FSFGLYKLF
-546 ANYSLSSR
+546 TNYSLSSR

-574 LGDLQFTSET
+574 LGDLQFGSEI
-584 AHKISLTLQ
+584 AHKVSVTLQ
-593 KIGERVNFTITP
+593 QKGERFDFTIMP
-605 FATKIDDFI
+605 YSNSIDNFI

-647 ANLSLTDNV
+647 ASLSLSDNM
-656 RIVHQFSLVKGYD
+656 RFVHQFSLVKGYD

-681 ANTLNSLVY
+681 ASTLNSLVY
-690 TNPNFN
+690 TNPNFKN
-696 NISIAIQSNY
+696 LSISVQSNY

-719 VVLPDSIQTVDVST
+719 VTILDTKQTIDIST
-733 PPSGYHLLNLNITA
+733 PPAGYHLLHLNITA
-747 AIRPDMQVGLYVNNL
+747 AINPDMQVGLYANNL

>member
-36 SVLTGATVI
+36 SVLSGATVI

-85 SILINDDTQKTFKL
+85 SVLIKDDTQKIFKL

-208 AGALQY
+208 ASALQY
-214 GGNAIGGVVITS
+214 GGNAIGGVVIAS

-251 TVSSSLTRSNQNGF
+251 TVSSSLTRSNQNGL
-265 YTAVQGSLKRYGDFN
+265 YTAFQGSLKRYGDFN

-423 SEKFT
+423 SEKLT

-457 YSIAGFVSGNYDIT
+457 YSIAGFASGNYDIN
-471 QKWVLET
+471 QKWVLEA

-656 RIVHQFSLVKGYD
+656 RFVHQFSLVKGYD

-719 VVLPDSIQTVDVST
+719 VVLPDSIQTVDIST

>member
-85 SILINDDTQKTFKL
+85 SVLIKDDTQKTFKL

-108 IIVSGKKTNRATKSI
+108 IIVNGKKTNRATKSI

-214 GGNAIGGVVITS
+214 GGNAIGGVVIAS

-251 TVSSSLTRSNQNGF
+251 TVSSSLTRSNQNGL
-265 YTAVQGSLKRYGDFN
+265 YTAFQGSLKRYGDFN

-423 SEKFT
+423 SEKLT

-457 YSIAGFVSGNYDIT
+457 YSIAGFASGNYDIN
-471 QKWVLET
+471 QKWVLEA

-656 RIVHQFSLVKGYD
+656 RFVHQFSLVKGYD

-719 VVLPDSIQTVDVST
+719 VVLPDSIQTVDIST

-747 AIRPDMQVGLYVNNL
+747 AVRPDMQVGLYVNNL

>member
-36 SVLTGATVI
+36 SVLSGATVI

-85 SILINDDTQKTFKL
+85 SVLIKDDTQKTFKL

-108 IIVSGKKTNRATKSI
+108 IIVNGKKTNRATKSI
-123 YENLVDQQTI
+123 YENLVDQKTI

-214 GGNAIGGVVITS
+214 GGNAIGGVVIAS

-251 TVSSSLTRSNQNGF
+251 TVSSSLTRSNQNGL
-265 YTAVQGSLKRYGDFN
+265 YTAFQGSLKRYGDFN

-411 TQTLTIDVASDI
+411 TQTLIIDVASDI
-423 SEKFT
+423 SEKLT

-457 YSIAGFVSGNYDIT
+457 YSIAGFASGNYDIN
-471 QKWVLET
+471 QKWVLEA

-593 KIGERVNFTITP
+593 KIGERFDFTLTP

-656 RIVHQFSLVKGYD
+656 RFVHQFSLVKGYD

-719 VVLPDSIQTVDVST
+719 VVLPDSIQTVDIST

>member
-85 SILINDDTQKTFKL
+85 SVLIKDDTQKTFKL

-108 IIVSGKKTNRATKSI
+108 IIVNGKKTNRATKSI

-196 INAVGTLKVIKG
+196 INAVETLKVIKG

-214 GGNAIGGVVITS
+214 GGNAIGGVVIAS

-251 TVSSSLTRSNQNGF
+251 TVSSSLTRSNQNGL
-265 YTAVQGSLKRYGDFN
+265 YTAFQGSLKRYGDFN

-423 SEKFT
+423 SEKLT

-449 RLIPDYDK
+449 RLIPDYNK
-457 YSIAGFVSGNYDIT
+457 YSIAGFASGNYDIN
-471 QKWVLET
+471 QKWVLEA

-656 RIVHQFSLVKGYD
+656 RFVHQFSLVKGYD

-719 VVLPDSIQTVDVST
+719 VVLPDSIQTVDIST

>member
-85 SILINDDTQKTFKL
+85 SVLIKDDTQKTFKL

-108 IIVSGKKTNRATKSI
+108 IIVNGKKTNRATKSI
-123 YENLVDQQTI
+123 YENLVDQKTI

-196 INAVGTLKVIKG
+196 INAVETLKVIKG

-214 GGNAIGGVVITS
+214 GGNAIGGVVIAS

-251 TVSSSLTRSNQNGF
+251 TVSSSLTRSNQNGL
-265 YTAVQGSLKRYGDFN
+265 YTAFQGSLKRYGDFN

-423 SEKFT
+423 SEKLT

-457 YSIAGFVSGNYDIT
+457 YSIAGFASGNYDIN
-471 QKWVLET
+471 QKWVLEA

-656 RIVHQFSLVKGYD
+656 RFVHQFSLVKGYD

-719 VVLPDSIQTVDVST
+719 VVLPDSIQTVDIST

>member
-10 LCCSMQSYSQDCNN
+10 LFSSTHSFSQDCNN

-57 DGNFVISNLCSA
+57 DGNFVITNLCNA
-69 TYQLQISH
+69 TYQFQISH

-85 SILINDDTQKTFKL
+85 SVLIKDDTQKTFKL

-108 IIVSGKKTNRATKSI
+108 IIVNGKKTNRATKSI

-196 INAVGTLKVIKG
+196 INSVGTLKVIKG

-214 GGNAIGGVVITS
+214 GGNAIGGVIIAS

-233 DSLYGKTIFSGSS
+233 DSLYGKTILSGSS

-251 TVSSSLTRSNQNGF
+251 VVSSSLTKSYQNGF

-293 RNIAATIGFNRI
+293 RNISAKIGFNRI

-345 INDFTYNIDAPR
+345 IKDFTYNIDAPR

-371 NIENIGLISLQYDY
+371 DIENIGRISLQYDY
-385 QQNNRLEFDVRRGSN
+385 QQNNRLEFDIRRGSN
-400 KDKASVDLVLD
+400 KDKASLDLVLD
-411 TQTLTIDVASDI
+411 TQTLTIDVATEI
-423 SEKFT
+423 SEKLT
-428 TKFGIVGSLQTNYAN
+428 AKFGVVGGLQTNYAN
-443 PETGVR
+443 PETGIR

-457 YSIAGFVSGNYDIT
+457 YSFAGFASGDFTIN
-471 QKWVLET
+471 QKWVLEA

-488 VFKFYRRSFWQDRGY
+488 VFKFYRRSFWEDRGY
-503 DNQFSD
+503 DSQFSD

-514 IGNQLLVNPKL
+514 YGNQLLVNPKL
-525 DFYNPSFTIGSK
+525 DFYNPSFTIGTK

-546 ANYSLSSR
+546 TNYSMSSR

-593 KIGERVNFTITP
+593 KRGERFDFTVSP
-605 FATKIDDFI
+605 FATKINDFI

-632 EYRQTQAQ
+632 EYRQTHAQ

-647 ANLSLTDNV
+647 ASFSLSDNM
-656 RIVHQFSLVKGYD
+656 RFVHQFSLVKGYD

-675 LISMPA
+675 LISMPPA
-681 ANTLNSLVY
+681 STLNSLVY
-690 TNPNFN
+690 TNPGFKNLS
-696 NISIAIQSNY
+696 ISVQSNY

-719 VVLPDSIQTVDVST
+719 VVLPESIEYIDIST
-733 PPSGYHLLNLNITA
+733 PPDAYHLLHLNITA

-777 ADDVGRNITLQ
+777 ADDLGRNITLQ

>member
-85 SILINDDTQKTFKL
+85 SVLIKDDTQKTFKL

-108 IIVSGKKTNRATKSI
+108 IIVNGKKTTRATKSI
-123 YENLVDQQTI
+123 YENLVDQKTI

-214 GGNAIGGVVITS
+214 GGNAIGGVVIAS

-251 TVSSSLTRSNQNGF
+251 TVSSSLTRSNQNGL
-265 YTAVQGSLKRYGDFN
+265 YTAFQGSLKRYGDFN

-423 SEKFT
+423 SEKLT

-457 YSIAGFVSGNYDIT
+457 YSIAGFASGNYDIN
-471 QKWVLET
+471 QKWVLEA

-593 KIGERVNFTITP
+593 KIGERFDFTLTP

-656 RIVHQFSLVKGYD
+656 RFVHQFSLVKGYD

-719 VVLPDSIQTVDVST
+719 VVLPDSIQTVDIST

>member
-85 SILINDDTQKTFKL
+85 SVLIKDDTQKTFKL

-108 IIVSGKKTNRATKSI
+108 IIVNGKKTNRATKSI
-123 YENLVDQQTI
+123 YENLVDQKTI

-214 GGNAIGGVVITS
+214 GGNAIGGVVIAS

-251 TVSSSLTRSNQNGF
+251 TVSSSLTRSNQNGL
-265 YTAVQGSLKRYGDFN
+265 YTAFQGSLKRYGDFN

-423 SEKFT
+423 SEKLT

-457 YSIAGFVSGNYDIT
+457 YSIAGFASGNYDIN
-471 QKWVLET
+471 QKWVLEA

-656 RIVHQFSLVKGYD
+656 RFVHQFSLVKGYD

-719 VVLPDSIQTVDVST
+719 VIILDTIQTIDIST
-733 PPSGYHLLNLNITA
+733 PPAGYHLLNLNITA